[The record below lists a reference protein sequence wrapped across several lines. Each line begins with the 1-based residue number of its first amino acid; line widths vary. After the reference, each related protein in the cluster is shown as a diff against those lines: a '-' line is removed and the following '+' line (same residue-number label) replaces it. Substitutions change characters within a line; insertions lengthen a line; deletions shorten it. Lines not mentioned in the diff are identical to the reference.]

1 MPYMG
6 AKFGSA
12 TITSWPRPSRHRAT
26 HSLSVE
32 ASSTMRARGR
42 SPSTAAKR
50 AAPSGSGAQSTR
62 PGRPGCRSDFPSC
75 AHRCQYGP
83 WLAPFSLRLL
93 AGDLSV
99 GQSMPPRRVGG
110 QPLHPI
116 YALIA
121 LRRRPSYAVSM
132 KMPSATCHGPGV
144 QSLFITPHGDS
155 LCNGLT
161 LKSAELANQPGR
173 HSRVEAPR
181 GRLAAHER
189 ICRDHAALAHDR
201 AEQQDRAEADP
212 RAFLHADRRGL
223 AREDAKQPF
232 RAVAVLMR
240 DEGRAAG
247 NHAVAADPD
256 LIGQV
261 EVDAIA
267 DVAVVADVQMR
278 EGAG

>member
-1 MPYMG
+1 
-6 AKFGSA
+6 
-12 TITSWPRPSRHRAT
+12 
-26 HSLSVE
+26 
-32 ASSTMRARGR
+32 
-42 SPSTAAKR
+42 
-50 AAPSGSGAQSTR
+50 
-62 PGRPGCRSDFPSC
+62 
-75 AHRCQYGP
+75 
-83 WLAPFSLRLL
+83 
-93 AGDLSV
+93 
-99 GQSMPPRRVGG
+99 MPPRRVGG

-240 DEGRAAG
+240 AEGPQDAWYELRVGGSQVTHYVLDVEMAAG
-247 NHAVAADPD
+247 QIHPPV
-256 LIGQV
+256 L
-261 EVDAIA
+261 
-267 DVAVVADVQMR
+267 R
-278 EGAG
+278 RHEGAAQPFP